1 MILTLQRTTLLLF
14 AAGIGLAG
22 CNGDDVVTSDT
33 ASATD
38 TDTDTTTDTTT
49 TTTGTTATTTTT
61 TTGTSE
67 TTGPT
72 TSATDTDPTATAT
85 DTDPTATDT
94 DTTSATDTDAT
105 ATDTDT
111 TTDSGT
117 ATDTTTD
124 TDSGT
129 DTDTTGGLEDDTIYD
144 IQEEV
149 IAPGS
154 DVDVQGVIVTAKGP
168 EGLFVQEPPGG
179 EYSGVWVY
187 VGDMGPDISGL
198 QLGDEVD
205 ILGVADD
212 FNGLTEINAAMGMVN
227 PTGNQGLLPA
237 PELVEL
243 ALVADPVAAEP
254 WEGVLIRIEG
264 APLGVV
270 DEPGFDEF
278 VVSDM
283 VDTLYVDEMMYDV
296 YENLPDFPDFGIGAT
311 FTAINGPLHFSF
323 DNFKIAPRMLA
334 DLEGY
339 MPPEMVGLSV
349 DDLVAGDLIVTE
361 IMNDPTCGNDDC
373 EWIEVYNNTD
383 QDVNLNGLRIQDS
396 QMNPN
401 FEGLIDVDVLVA
413 PGDYAWLGR
422 NTVNEW
428 PYTNPADAHYG
439 SNPALNNGGGG
450 DLVILL
456 NSLDTILDQT
466 ANYMPPPGD
475 AGISLHLKPDQIDA
489 TANDDLNNW
498 CYSTVVFDNPN
509 NLDEYGSPGAANEV
523 ECAMI

>member
-1 MILTLQRTTLLLF
+1 MQRTTLLLF

-22 CNGDDVVTSDT
+22 CNGDDAVTSDT
-33 ASATD
+33 ASTTD
-38 TDTDTTTDTTT
+38 TDTDTTTTTS
-49 TTTGTTATTTTT
+49 TTATTTTT
-61 TTGTSE
+61 STSE

-72 TSATDTDPTATAT
+72 TSATDTDPTATDTDPTATDTDPTATDTDPTATDTDPTAT

-94 DTTSATDTDAT
+94 DTDT
-105 ATDTDT
+105 
-111 TTDSGT
+111 GT
-117 ATDTTTD
+117 A
-124 TDSGT
+124 T

-144 IQEEV
+144 IQQE
-149 IAPGS
+149 IIPPAT
-154 DVDVQGVIVTAKGP
+154 DVDVQGVIVTAKATG
-168 EGLFVQEPPGG
+168 GIFVQEPPGG

-205 ILGVADD
+205 VMGVADD
-212 FNGLTEINAAMGMVN
+212 FNGLTEINASMGMIT

-237 PELVEL
+237 PELVDL
-243 ALVADPVAAEP
+243 AVVGDPIAAEP

-264 APLGVV
+264 EPLGVV
-270 DEPGFDEF
+270 EEPGFDEF

-283 VDTLYVDEMMYDV
+283 VDSLYVDEMMYDV
-296 YENLPDFPDFGIGAT
+296 YMNEPDFPDFGVGAS

-323 DNFKIAPRMLA
+323 DNFKIAPRMLS

-339 MPPEMVGLSV
+339 MPPEMIGLSV

-361 IMNDPTCGNDDC
+361 IMNDPTCANDDC

-383 QDVNLNGLRIQDS
+383 QDVNLNGLRIQDAL
-396 QMNPN
+396 MNPN
-401 FEGLIDVDVLVA
+401 SEGLIDVDVLLA

-439 SNPALNNGGGG
+439 QNPALNNGGSG
-450 DLVILL
+450 DLVVLL

-475 AGISLHLKPDQIDA
+475 AGVSLHLKPDQIDA

-509 NLDEYGSPGAANEV
+509 NVDEFGSPGAANEV